1 MLLMNSLTVVP
12 HWSENV
18 CWFYDTDF
26 EYLADESI
34 VRVVCTGLRCED
46 YKLRCLMAGVS
57 EDRLACAKDEHDAA
71 AMMAYEPGDELYV
84 LYGTDT
90 LELAYQVYDQMKD
103 IARSRAAE
111 QEVQA

>member
-1 MLLMNSLTVVP
+1 M
-12 HWSENV
+12 H
-18 CWFYDTDF
+18 
-26 EYLADESI
+26 
-34 VRVVCTGLRCED
+34 RLRCED
-46 YKLRCLMAGVS
+46 YKLRCLMAGVP

>member
-1 MLLMNSLTVVP
+1 MPISIFFP
-12 HWSENV
+12 I
-18 CWFYDTDF
+18 FYNNF
-26 EYLADESI
+26 I
-34 VRVVCTGLRCED
+34 V
-46 YKLRCLMAGVS
+46 
-57 EDRLACAKDEHDAA
+57 ACAKDEHDAA

>member
-1 MLLMNSLTVVP
+1 MNSLTDVP

-26 EYLADESI
+26 EYLGGREHRPGGVHRSA
-34 VRVVCTGLRCED
+34 VRGLQAPLPDGR
-46 YKLRCLMAGVS
+46 RA